1 MLVEL
6 SRREEEEDIKADP
19 DIDMYMKVSF
29 SNIYKELI

>member
-29 SNIYKELI
+29 SNICKELI